1 MAGTS
6 YTVPA
11 RLVDGKY
18 IRRYRASDGTFRTE
32 ILEDEDIGGVSTITV
47 ANVVANFVVEDM
59 STKIATGV
67 TTLTTDNDFSSTSIC
82 VYFNG
87 MNITSNITVVNDNSF
102 SVDTYWANLFVNGND
117 TLLAVYFTSE

>member
-11 RLVDGKY
+11 ILVNGKY
-18 IRRYRASDGTFRTE
+18 QRRFRTSDGTFRTE
-32 ILEDEDIGGVSTITV
+32 ILEDDDIGGVSTSTV

-67 TTLTTDNDFSSTSIC
+67 ATLTTDKDFISTSIC

-87 MNITSNITVVNDNSF
+87 MNITQNITVINDNSF
-102 SVDTYWANLFVNGND
+102 NVDTHWANLFVNGDD
-117 TLLAVYFTSE
+117 TLLAVYFISE

>member
-11 RLVDGKY
+11 ILVNGKY
-18 IRRYRASDGTFRTE
+18 QRRFRTSDGTFRTE
-32 ILEDEDIGGVSTITV
+32 ILEDDDIGGISTSTV

-67 TTLTTDNDFSSTSIC
+67 ATLTTDKDFISTSIC

-87 MNITSNITVVNDNSF
+87 MNITQNITVINDNSF
-102 SVDTYWANLFVNGND
+102 NVDAHWANLFVNGDD